1 MKIKKLET
9 VPAFAPESKPAPAR
23 EPRDAVWFPSE
34 SNIKDRVSKLA
45 SLIESELPIQVKV
58 YPYAAVL
65 LAIDEAINR
74 RTQNAKGAIGGI
86 QNQTIS
92 LTLFGASTFHTQ
104 ESCLSITS

>member
-34 SNIKDRVSKLA
+34 SNVKDRVSKLA
-45 SLIESELPIQVKV
+45 SLIESELPIQVRV

-74 RTQNAKGAIGGI
+74 RTQNAKGAK
-86 QNQTIS
+86 
-92 LTLFGASTFHTQ
+92 
-104 ESCLSITS
+104 